1 MIDFYSFAPEIFILA
16 LILISITFGI
26 LNKGATITINA
37 SGFSLLTIFL
47 IFKGHSLYQNS
58 LYSLNTINLILLSKI
73 ILSIGSIVFILLSRR
88 PLKNENLFRYEYILF
103 ILFAMPDISPSSSI
117 SLSLWF
123 ILSVFSLSLLSR
135 AGRAGSWLGR
145 IRR

>member
-26 LNKGATITINA
+26 LNKGATITINT

-58 LYSLNTINLILLSKI
+58 LYSLN
-73 ILSIGSIVFILLSRR
+73 
-88 PLKNENLFRYEYILF
+88 
-103 ILFAMPDISPSSSI
+103 PSS
-117 SLSLWF
+117 
-123 ILSVFSLSLLSR
+123 R
-135 AGRAGSWLGR
+135 ASQIMLTDFDVDTYLFF
-145 IRR
+145 